1 MSESLSIFKGSCNVT
16 EKVVAVSP
24 IVLSIIII
32 LNVAYNLL
40 LSDRLERIDKIL
52 MINKDEFEFKL
63 RKELN
68 NALEKDE
75 LIPKEDRELIIKFLD
90 KIKAELQEAKN

>member
-1 MSESLSIFKGSCNVT
+1 MEQNKSLKDNNLKYFFIKL
-16 EKVVAVSP
+16 VS